1 MTLKEI
7 ENKLINQISSILSC
21 SSSLIKP
28 DAQLHTLGVDSL
40 SFVEILVF
48 IEKEFKIKL
57 IESGLEKEDFKSV
70 RSLAA
75 RINKTLR

>member
-1 MTLKEI
+1 MTIKEI
-7 ENKLINQISSILSC
+7 ENKLINQIAAILSC

-28 DAQLHTLGVDSL
+28 DAQLHTFGVDSL
-40 SFVEILVF
+40 SFVEIMVF

-57 IESGLEKEDFKSV
+57 IESGLDKEDFKSV

-75 RINKTLR
+75 RINKTLK